1 MSRPSDSPP
10 ALTPSRGARSPN
22 PGTPTR
28 HPFAQRTFGDRKG
41 DTFPP
46 LAGRRWTPTRRGSHL
61 DVWRSHAAAWALVVA
76 LLAGGTLLC
85 SSRPALAQE
94 LPPAERLD
102 LAGLQQ
108 PVEIL
113 KDRWGIAHIY
123 AETEHDLFFAQGW
136 SAARDRL
143 FQFEI
148 WRRQATGTAAEI
160 LGERELERDM
170 GVRLFRYRGDLEKE
184 LRHYH
189 PQGVEIV
196 QAFVDGI
203 NAYVAMAREDPSL
216 LSVEFRM
223 LGIEPGFWT
232 PEVVVSRHQ
241 GLLANIGAELRYG
254 RVVAQAGEAALRAV
268 TDFGPKSPDLTLD
281 PAIDRSHLLETDV
294 LRLYE
299 AFRGGID
306 FRPEDVAPEF
316 RGPGDDV
323 DRGWPDAAVSLLPPG
338 TAEPGVDTREV
349 ARHAADQ
356 LNRFAAAAGRIAAWA
371 RTSDG
376 SDPAGSALMGGDAGD
391 LGSNN
396 WVVAGSRSASGYP
409 LMANDPHRVQAA
421 PSLRY
426 WVHLV
431 GPGWNVIGGGEP
443 VLPGVSIGHN
453 EYGAWGL
460 TVFATDSEDLYVYEL
475 HPDDS
480 SLYRFQDG
488 WERMRVVVDTI
499 PVRDRAPEVV
509 EYRYTRHGPVV
520 SHHPEVGVAYA
531 VRAAWMEPG
540 GAPYLAS
547 LRMNQARSWEEFR
560 EACTWSNIPG
570 ENMVWAGRD
579 GTIGWQAVGIAPIR
593 RNFSGLVPV
602 PGDGRFEWDGF
613 LPIQAKPHVVNPPE
627 GFFATANNQL
637 TPPDYQFF
645 DAIGFEWS
653 DPWRWLRAAEV
664 LGGGTRFTLQD
675 MAELQTDEMSI
686 PARTLVPLLEPLRG
700 GRPAV
705 EDARRR
711 LMAWDRVLHRES
723 VEAGIFVAWRSAFE
737 DAVNELSVPG
747 AVLPW
752 VRSVPYRKVV
762 EWLVS
767 PDGRFGTD
775 PVAGRDALLM
785 TSLDDAVAELTRRF
799 GPDPAAWVYG
809 QSEYKHIRLRH
820 PLSRA
825 VNDRWRDR
833 LEVGPLPRGG
843 NGSTLNQTSNS
854 ENQTSGASFRIL
866 VDTGD
871 WDTALGM
878 NNPGQGGHPDHPH
891 YADLFELWAQDRF
904 HPVFYSRAKVES
916 VTGERLDLQPVR

>member
-1 MSRPSDSPP
+1 MI
-10 ALTPSRGARSPN
+10 RGPGRLVSAR
-22 PGTPTR
+22 GL
-28 HPFAQRTFGDRKG
+28 GILG
-41 DTFPP
+41 
-46 LAGRRWTPTRRGSHL
+46 AGL
-61 DVWRSHAAAWALVVA
+61 A
-76 LLAGGTLLC
+76 LLLHTAPSGAQSLPDAEVLTL
-85 SSRPALAQE
+85 P
-94 LPPAERLD
+94 
-102 LAGLQQ
+102 GLQR

-123 AETEHDLFFAQGW
+123 AGTEHDLFFAQGF

-143 FQFEI
+143 FQFEV
-148 WRRQATGTAAEI
+148 WRRQATGTVAEV

-170 GVRLFRYRGDLEKE
+170 GVRLFRYRGDLERE

-189 PQGVEIV
+189 PRGVEII

-216 LSVEFRM
+216 LSVEFEM
-223 LGIEPGFWT
+223 LGIQPGFWT
-232 PEVVVSRHQ
+232 PEVVISRHQ
-241 GLLANIGAELRYG
+241 GLLSNIGAELRYG
-254 RVVAQAGEAALRAV
+254 RAVAQAGEEAVRAV
-268 TDFGPKSPDLTLD
+268 TDFGPKRPELALD
-281 PAIDRSHLLETDV
+281 PAIDRKHLLETDI
-294 LRLYE
+294 LRLYT

-306 FRPEDVAPEF
+306 FRPEDVAPAYRMPREE
-316 RGPGDDV
+316 
-323 DRGWPDAAVSLLPPG
+323 DAAQGP
-338 TAEPGVDTREV
+338 
-349 ARHAADQ
+349 
-356 LNRFAAAAGRIAAWA
+356 AGRREGIDAGLQELNLQALAASRLAGWDPSTGA
-371 RTSDG
+371 
-376 SDPAGSALMGGDAGD
+376 SDPAAPGPVQADARD

-453 EYGAWGL
+453 EHGAWGL
-460 TVFATDSEDLYVYEL
+460 TVFATDTEDLYVYEL
-475 HPDDS
+475 HPDDPD
-480 SLYRFQDG
+480 LYRYRDG
-488 WERMRVVVDTI
+488 WERMRVVLDTI
-499 PVRDRAPEVV
+499 PVKGRAPEVV
-509 EYRYTRHGPVV
+509 AYRYTRHGPVV
-520 SHHPEVGVAYA
+520 SHHPGERVAYA

-547 LRMNQARSWEEFR
+547 LRMDQARNWEEFV

-602 PGDGRFEWDGF
+602 AGDGRYEWDGY
-613 LPIQAKPHVVNPPE
+613 LPMRAKPHLVNPPE
-627 GFFATANNQL
+627 GYFASANNQL
-637 TPPDYQFF
+637 TPPDYRFF

-653 DPWRWLRAAEV
+653 DPWRWLRAVEV
-664 LGGGTRFTLQD
+664 LGSGTRFTLLD
-675 MAELQTDEMSI
+675 MAALQTDELSVM
-686 PARTLVPLLEPLRG
+686 ARTLVPLLEPLQGDTR
-700 GRPAV
+700 AV

-711 LMAWDRVLHRES
+711 LVAWDRVLDRGS
-723 VEAGIFVAWRSAFE
+723 VAAGIYAAWR
-737 DAVNELSVPG
+737 DAVDEAVNGISVPE
-747 AVLPW
+747 AVKPW
-752 VRSVPYRKVV
+752 IRSASSRKVV
-762 EWLVS
+762 EWLMA
-767 PDGRFGTD
+767 PDGRFGAD

-785 TSLDDAVAELTRRF
+785 TALGEAVEGLSLRF
-799 GPDPAAWVYG
+799 GPDPEAWVYG
-809 QSEYKHIRLRH
+809 QEGYKHIRLRH

-825 VNDRWRDR
+825 VNDEWRAR

-843 NGSTLNQTSNS
+843 DGSTLNQTGFGD
-854 ENQTSGASFRIL
+854 NQTSGASFRIL

-871 WDTALGM
+871 WDTTLGM

-904 HPVFYSRAKVES
+904 HPVFYSREKVES
-916 VTGERLDLQPVR
+916 VTGERLELRPGR

>member
-1 MSRPSDSPP
+1 V
-10 ALTPSRGARSPN
+10 AGARRGGAITTVAQA
-22 PGTPTR
+22 PGSAPWRVT
-28 HPFAQRTFGDRKG
+28 KG
-41 DTFPP
+41 RRAGNRLTI
-46 LAGRRWTPTRRGSHL
+46 AGRLLAVAGI
-61 DVWRSHAAAWALVVA
+61 VVA
-76 LLAGGTLLC
+76 STAPLPAQTLPD
-85 SSRPALAQE
+85 SE
-94 LPPAERLD
+94 VLD
-102 LAGLQQ
+102 LPGLQQ

-160 LGERELERDM
+160 LGEREVERDM

-189 PQGVEIV
+189 PRGVEIV

-223 LGIEPGFWT
+223 LGVEPGFWT

-254 RVVAQAGEAALRAV
+254 RAVAAAGEEAVRAV
-268 TDFGPKSPDLTLD
+268 TDFGPKRPDLTLD
-281 PAIDRSHLLETDV
+281 PAIDREHLLETDI
-294 LRLYE
+294 LRLYD

-306 FRPEDVAPEF
+306 FQPGDLAPEY
-316 RGPGDDV
+316 RREDGQDGGD
-323 DRGWPDAAVSLLPPG
+323 R
-338 TAEPGVDTREV
+338 REV
-349 ARHAADQ
+349 LSLDRMNRAA
-356 LNRFAAAAGRIAAWA
+356 
-371 RTSDG
+371 SDASRLASWDPASG
-376 SDPAGSALMGGDAGD
+376 ASDPAAPAGITADPRD

-475 HPDDS
+475 HPEDS
-480 SLYRFQDG
+480 GLYRYQDG

-520 SHHPEVGVAYA
+520 SHHPEAGVAYA

-547 LRMNQARSWEEFR
+547 LRMDQARSWEEFR

-645 DAIGFEWS
+645 EAIGFEWS

-664 LGGGTRFTLQD
+664 LGSGTRFTLQD
-675 MAELQTDEMSI
+675 MAELQTDELSI

-700 GRPAV
+700 GTPPV

-711 LMAWDRVLHRES
+711 LMEWDRVLHRES
-723 VEAGIFVAWRSAFE
+723 VEAGIFVAWRSAFV
-737 DAVNELSVPG
+737 DAVNELSVPE

-767 PDGRFGTD
+767 PDGRFGAD

-825 VNDRWRDR
+825 VNDRWRDQ

-854 ENQTSGASFRIL
+854 DNQTSGASFRIL

-916 VTGERLDLQPVR
+916 VTGERLDLRPVR